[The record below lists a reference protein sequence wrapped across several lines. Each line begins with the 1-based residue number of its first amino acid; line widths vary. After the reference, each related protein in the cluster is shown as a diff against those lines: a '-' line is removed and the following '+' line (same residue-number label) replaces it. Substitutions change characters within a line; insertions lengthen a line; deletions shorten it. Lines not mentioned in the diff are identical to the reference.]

1 MYEELV
7 HLIEQENVSFPPF
20 GSGVSEASILNA
32 EAELRVR
39 FPPSYRWWLLN
50 FGGGQIGHDLVFGLD
65 EAGIG
70 APDITKLNKADLADG
85 LRQSHEIMFYIG
97 NEERFFF
104 DVSRQTAMG
113 ECPVCHRV
121 FGEDQDVDYAST
133 FKEFLRKRISEL
145 YT

>member
-1 MYEELV
+1 MYEQLV
-7 HLIEQENVSFPPF
+7 HLIEQKEVSFPPL
-20 GSGVSEASILNA
+20 GSGVSESSILNA

-50 FGGGQIGHDLVFGLD
+50 YGGGQIGQDLVYGLD

-70 APDITKLNKADLADG
+70 APDITALNKADLTDG

-104 DVSRQTAMG
+104 DLSRQNNSG
-113 ECPVCHRV
+113 ECPVCHRI
-121 FGEDQDVDYAST
+121 FGEDQDVDYAWT
-133 FKEFLRKRISEL
+133 FDEFLQKRISEL
-145 YT
+145 SA